1 MRIASR
7 VVLAVAAAA
16 WLGAAGAQPKYPT
29 KSIRFIIPHPA
40 GSAADVIARAM
51 EPVLAERLKQPV
63 VLENRDGA
71 GGIAGIETVAKS
83 APDGYTVGV
92 AGMTQLAANPSLYP
106 KLSYDPAKELAPVS
120 LVAVLPFVLVADPKV
135 PAATLA
141 EVIEVARA
149 KPGEL
154 LLGYGGNGTPMH
166 LAAELFKLLA
176 KVQMVNTPYKS
187 SEPVAAD
194 AAAGRLALGMV
205 ELNHAQAAIKA
216 GKLKA
221 IATTGAKRMGAAAG
235 VPTMAESGLE
245 AYEANGWLG
254 IVVAAGTPAPIVQ
267 RLNAEVAATLK
278 RPEVRDRIA
287 AAGGEPAAGS
297 PAEFAALI
305 RAETEKWAEV
315 VRFSGA
321 RPD

>member
-1 MRIASR
+1 MRIATR
-7 VVLAVAAAA
+7 VVLAVAAAV
-16 WLGAAGAQPKYPT
+16 WLGTAGAQPKYPT
-29 KSIRFIIPHPA
+29 KSIRFIIPYPA
-40 GSAADVIARAM
+40 GSAADTIARAM

-63 VLENRDGA
+63 VLENRDGS
-71 GGIAGIETVAKS
+71 GGIAGMDTLTKS
-83 APDGYTVGV
+83 APDGYTVGI
-92 AGMTQLAANPSLYP
+92 AGMTLLAANVSLYP
-106 KLSYDPAKELAPVS
+106 KLAYDPGKQLAPVS
-120 LVAVLPFVLVADPKV
+120 QVAVLPFVLAGGAKL
-135 PAATLA
+135 PATTLA
-141 EVIEVARA
+141 EVIGLARA

-194 AAAGRLALGMV
+194 AAAGRLALAIV
-205 ELNHAQAAIKA
+205 ELSQAQAGLKSGA
-216 GKLKA
+216 LKA
-221 IATTGAKRMGAAAG
+221 IATTGAKRMTAAAG

-254 IVVAAGTPAPIVQ
+254 IVVAAGTPAAIVQ

-287 AAGGEPAAGS
+287 GAGGEPAAGS
-297 PAEFAALI
+297 PEEFAALI

-315 VRFSGA
+315 VKLSGA

>member
-1 MRIASR
+1 MRIATR
-7 VVLAVAAAA
+7 VVLAAAAA
-16 WLGAAGAQPKYPT
+16 VWLGAAGAQPKYPT
-29 KSIRFIIPHPA
+29 KSIRFIIPYPA
-40 GSAADVIARAM
+40 GSAADSIARAM

-63 VLENRDGA
+63 VLENRDGSS
-71 GGIAGIETVAKS
+71 GIAGMDSLSKS
-83 APDGYTVGV
+83 APDGYTVGI
-92 AGMTQLAANPSLYP
+92 AGMTLLAANVSLYP
-106 KLSYDPAKELAPVS
+106 KLAYDPGRQLAPVS
-120 LVAVLPFVLVADPKV
+120 QVAVLPFVLVGGAKLQ
-135 PAATLA
+135 ATTLA
-141 EVIEVARA
+141 EVIGLARA

-194 AAAGRLALGMV
+194 AAAGRLALSV
-205 ELNHAQAAIKA
+205 LELSQAQAGLKSGA
-216 GKLKA
+216 LKA
-221 IATTGAKRMGAAAG
+221 IATTGAKRMSAAAG

-254 IVVAAGTPAPIVQ
+254 IVVASGTPAAIVQ

-287 AAGGEPAAGS
+287 AAGGEPAPGS
-297 PAEFAALI
+297 PEEFAALI

-315 VRFSGA
+315 VKLSGA

>member
-1 MRIASR
+1 MRIATR
-7 VVLAVAAAA
+7 AVLAVAAAV
-16 WLGAAGAQPKYPT
+16 WVGAAGAQPKYPT
-29 KSIRFIIPHPA
+29 KSIRFIIPYPA
-40 GSAADVIARAM
+40 GSAADTIARAM

-63 VLENRDGA
+63 VLENRDGSS
-71 GGIAGIETVAKS
+71 GIAGMDTLSKS
-83 APDGYTVGV
+83 APDGYTVGI
-92 AGMTQLAANPSLYP
+92 AGMTLLAANVSLYP
-106 KLSYDPAKELAPVS
+106 KLAYDPGKQLAPVS
-120 LVAVLPFVLVADPKV
+120 QVAVLPYVLVGGAKL
-135 PAATLA
+135 PATTLA
-141 EVIEVARA
+141 EVIGLARA

-176 KVQMVNTPYKS
+176 KVQMVDTPYKS

-194 AAAGRLALGMV
+194 AAAGRLALGV
-205 ELNHAQAAIKA
+205 LELSQAQAGLKSGA
-216 GKLKA
+216 LKA
-221 IATTGAKRMGAAAG
+221 IATTGAKRMSAAAG

-254 IVVAAGTPAPIVQ
+254 IVVAAGTPAAIVQ

-297 PAEFAALI
+297 PEEFAALI

-315 VRFSGA
+315 VKLSGA

>member
-7 VVLAVAAAA
+7 LVLTVAAAL

-29 KSIRFIIPHPA
+29 KSIRFIIPYPA
-40 GSAADVIARAM
+40 GSSADVIARAM
-51 EPVLAERLKQPV
+51 ERVLADRLKQPV

-71 GGIAGIETVAKS
+71 SGIAGIETVTKS
-83 APDGYTVGV
+83 APDGYTVGI
-92 AGMTQLAANPSLYP
+92 AGMTLLAANPSLYP
-106 KLSYDPAKELAPVS
+106 KLAYDPVKELAPVS
-120 LVAVLPFVLVADPKV
+120 LVAVVPYVLVADPKL
-135 PAATLA
+135 PAQTLA
-141 EVIEVARA
+141 EAIEVARA

-176 KVQMVNTPYKS
+176 KVQMVDTPYKS
-187 SEPVAAD
+187 SEPVVAD
-194 AAAGRLALGMV
+194 AAAGRLALGVV
-205 ELNHAQAAIKA
+205 ELAHAQAGLKA

-221 IATTGAKRMGAAAG
+221 IATTGAKRMAGAAS
-235 VPTMAESGLE
+235 VPTVAESGLE
-245 AYEANGWLG
+245 GYEANGWLG
-254 IVVAAGTPAPIVQ
+254 IVVAAGTPAAIVQ
-267 RLNAEVAATLK
+267 RLNAEIAATLK
-278 RPEVRDRIA
+278 RPEVRDRIV

-297 PAEFAALI
+297 PAEFQTLI

-315 VRFSGA
+315 VRISGA